1 MRMCDSQL
9 FLSGRS
15 AGLAGADPYCLIEI
29 SNQDF
34 SVTDLSRPGD
44 IGNRFEDR
52 LEDAVIDSD
61 LEFDPGPELR
71 LVYFGDGHA
80 LNP

>member
-71 LVYFGDGHA
+71 LVYFCDGHA